1 VYAACKRL
9 FSALPLAAKIGQHTL
24 VLHGGLFRRQP
35 QRSAGKNKRKRTH
48 PLLFGLEDVTLGGL
62 EDLSR
67 AGKGGMDPNG
77 LGASRLASDV
87 LWSDPVGEPGFQ
99 PNLARGVGMC
109 FGPDVTE
116 RFLAENGL
124 RLVLRSHE
132 GPDAREGRDDMQP
145 MSGGYTLDHDTPAGK
160 LMTVFRWV
168 RGGVAGAVGL
178 GRVGD
183 GCAPSLLPKCTDSV
197 HHQESCSSVCP

>member
-1 VYAACKRL
+1 LVRGCAHGRCRSLHPCPAAARALLCGA
-9 FSALPLAAKIGQHTL
+9 SAPTLLP
-24 VLHGGLFRRQP
+24 
-35 QRSAGKNKRKRTH
+35 
-48 PLLFGLEDVTLGGL
+48 PLLPAAGLEDVTLGGL